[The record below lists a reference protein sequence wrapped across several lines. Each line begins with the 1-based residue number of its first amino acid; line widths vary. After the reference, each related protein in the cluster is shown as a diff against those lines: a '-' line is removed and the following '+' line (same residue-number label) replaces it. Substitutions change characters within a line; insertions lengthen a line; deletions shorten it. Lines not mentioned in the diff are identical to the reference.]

1 MLLPTRS
8 WLCSLPASCDLHGS
22 SQLLSISSLLSAC
35 TMMYKPS
42 QRCFSHALLCM
53 RRMLDMSAEAVSHL
67 CRWSQHTM
75 SVCTYIGRA
84 LQPHQH
90 VCLDK
95 HFVNDYESLVFI
107 CSFLGPM
114 LFGCLMA
121 LLVWSIFQ
129 IFLPPG
135 PVQNTI
141 FSLLGSILFSAYI
154 VYDTDNLIQRKLP
167 LLLSCLTA
175 WLLLLSLHAICMPAI
190 CTCWGETCL
199 PVLQSSLRPMP
210 KPLLS
215 ANKRFKCFSMPSCE
229 RCLVHLLNTA

>member
-1 MLLPTRS
+1 
-8 WLCSLPASCDLHGS
+8 
-22 SQLLSISSLLSAC
+22 
-35 TMMYKPS
+35 
-42 QRCFSHALLCM
+42 M
-53 RRMLDMSAEAVSHL
+53 RRMLDIPAEVASHL
-67 CRWSQHTM
+67 SRKDCSTAWSQYTM

-84 LQPHQH
+84 FQPHQH

-95 HFVNDYESLVFI
+95 LVNDLVFT
-107 CSFLGPM
+107 CSFMGPM

-121 LLVWSIFQ
+121 LLVWSVFQ

-190 CTCWGETCL
+190 CTC
-199 PVLQSSLRPMP
+199 
-210 KPLLS
+210 
-215 ANKRFKCFSMPSCE
+215 
-229 RCLVHLLNTA
+229 